1 MLGRAASLVHS
12 ARAATGV
19 MATLPAHICDVR
31 VRDATAAT
39 VGTRWTTTTT
49 TTTTMSKSLTRTTR
63 TQTMEAKVG
72 KAGDAVAAEA
82 GVGNARGGGTNGSIG
97 T

>member
-1 MLGRAASLVHS
+1 M
-12 ARAATGV
+12 GV
-19 MATLPAHICDVR
+19 MATLPAHIRDVR

-49 TTTTMSKSLTRTTR
+49 TTSKSLTRTTR

-72 KAGDAVAAEA
+72 KAGDAVVTEA
-82 GVGNARGGGTNGSIG
+82 GVGNARGGGANGSID

>member
-1 MLGRAASLVHS
+1 
-12 ARAATGV
+12 
-19 MATLPAHICDVR
+19 
-31 VRDATAAT
+31 
-39 VGTRWTTTTT
+39 
-49 TTTTMSKSLTRTTR
+49 
-63 TQTMEAKVG
+63 MEAKVG